1 MMGRSFMDN
10 QQLRDLSRELLG
22 TLDTVVSDPTRRTES
37 ARAIGDALEQEDADA
52 LRDALDRDADVQA
65 WVLEHIDSNDRAIG
79 LDGDPLSPPD
89 VVFVCATGHEV
100 VLDSIPLEP
109 PMCFCGHPMS
119 RTNS

>member
-1 MMGRSFMDN
+1 MMGRSVMDN
-10 QQLRDLSRELLG
+10 QQLRDLSRELLV

-52 LRDALDRDADVQA
+52 LRDVLDRDAGVQA
-65 WVLEHIDSNDRAIG
+65 WVQERIDSNDRAIG

-89 VVFVCATGHEV
+89 VIFVCANGHEV
-100 VLDSIPLEP
+100 VLDSILLEP
-109 PMCFCGHPMS
+109 PMCFCGHLMS